1 MKHLVLILSIGFCS
15 TAAAQT
21 NDTPSSVQLRVAKDR
36 LFNGDTLQYTVQ
48 TEHNADLEIAVFSE
62 RELVFHERA
71 KLTAGVHPYSA
82 FTENLA
88 PGKYFVLVTG
98 KDIHQQQVV
107 QVKSKK

>member
-1 MKHLVLILSIGFCS
+1 MKHLLLALFVACS
-15 TAAAQT
+15 GAAIAQT
-21 NDTPSSVQLRVAKDR
+21 NDAPSTVQLHVAKDR
-36 LFNGDTLQYTVQ
+36 LFTGDTLQYTVQ
-48 TEHNADLEIAVFSE
+48 TEQNADLEIAVFSE

-71 KLTAGVHPYSA
+71 KLTAGVHPYRT
-82 FTENLA
+82 FTEHLQ